1 MSPCVLAPPSAAP
14 SAAWPRPWR
23 WSRTRRP
30 GLAEEGEGAE
40 HGGDVKD
47 GVDRVSQHRAQRLRR
62 RQVVAETANGV
73 GAAAAGGIP
82 DAKQVDDEVAGE
94 LDAEHLRD
102 HVEVGDEGTLQDDR
116 DVAGVEQL
124 DGVAAVLAAVTG
136 RLDRQVDTEALE
148 VDDAEDQDRST
159 EVHQVGKILAVEGL
173 PESVDLVLAGGEQ
186 EEQGDEGAVA
196 CVEGGRGEA
205 LPDDRLADVGGD
217 EEGDAGAEAVAL
229 LEQLVQEED
238 DCLLYTS
245 DAADE

>member
-1 MSPCVLAPPSAAP
+1 M
-14 SAAWPRPWR
+14 
-23 WSRTRRP
+23 
-30 GLAEEGEGAE
+30 
-40 HGGDVKD
+40 
-47 GVDRVSQHRAQRLRR
+47 DRVRQHQAQCLRQ

-73 GAAAAGGIP
+73 GAAAAGVIP
-82 DAKQVDDEVAGE
+82 DTEQVDDEVAGE
-94 LDAEHLRD
+94 LDGEHLRD

-136 RLDRQVDTEALE
+136 RLDRQVDAEALE
-148 VDDAEDQDRST
+148 VDDDAEDEDRST

-217 EEGDAGAEAVAL
+217 EE
-229 LEQLVQEED
+229 
-238 DCLLYTS
+238 T
-245 DAADE
+245 